1 MPASTARQRCAL
13 PILLACILA
22 LTCVFATAA
31 QARSRHQHHG
41 HHHHHGRHHH
51 GHHHGNRRAAK
62 IAHAVAV
69 AVHQKGDPYVYGA
82 EGPNAFD
89 CSGLTEY
96 SFGKAGIRLP
106 RTADEQYHFVRHIK
120 KRNIRRGDLVFFHDG
135 GGSVYHVG
143 IFAGRRHG
151 SEYILHAPYTGQVVH
166 RERIWTGSWYA
177 GTLRRH

>member
-22 LTCVFATAA
+22 LTCVFASAA
-31 QARSRHQHHG
+31 QAARSRHH
-41 HHHHHGRHHH
+41 HHHHHGHH
-51 GHHHGNRRAAK
+51 RAVK

-69 AVHQKGDPYVYGA
+69 AVNQKGDPYVYGA

-96 SFGKAGIRLP
+96 SFAKAGLRLP
-106 RTADEQYHFVRHIK
+106 RTADEQYHSVRHIK
-120 KRNIRRGDLVFFHDG
+120 KSNIRRGDLVFFHDS

>member
-1 MPASTARQRCAL
+1 MPASTTRQRFAL
-13 PILLACILA
+13 PILFATLLA
-22 LTCVFATAA
+22 LTTVFAGAA
-31 QARSRHQHHG
+31 EANRHTGHHHHG
-41 HHHHHGRHHH
+41 HHHHGHHHH
-51 GHHHGNRRAAK
+51 GSQRAHK

-96 SFGKAGIRLP
+96 SFAKAGLYLP
-106 RTADEQYHFVRHIK
+106 RTSDAQYRFVRHIH

-135 GGSVYHVG
+135 SGSVYHVG

-177 GTLRRH
+177 GTMRRR